1 MNLKNKTMIE
11 KEIVRQMDVK
21 SISEALLKGDWAKVD
36 PEIRNKYVEYV
47 ASRLE
52 ETMKKLH

>member
-1 MNLKNKTMIE
+1 MTKEEYEQLK

-21 SISEALLKGDWAKVD
+21 SISEAMLKGDWAKVD
-36 PEIRNKYVEYV
+36 PEIRNKYVEYA

-52 ETMKKLH
+52 ETMKNLH